1 MTISPASFA
10 SPDDVQRVAAN
21 LAEVRRRILSAGG
34 DPLLVGV
41 VAVTKTFAVT
51 MVRAAA
57 AVGLTSMGENYVD
70 ELEDK
75 RRGVSEL
82 TLRWHYLGALQ
93 SNKIARIVA
102 AADVISGVSRE
113 KEIRKIAAT
122 REGVTIDVQVD
133 LTGAAQ
139 RNGADVT
146 EVANL
151 VRVAREEGLDV
162 RGLMTVAS
170 PDAFAARE
178 QFARIDDLA
187 GELGLRGRSMGM
199 SDDLELAVAH
209 GSTEIRVG
217 RALFGPRTRPTALA

>member
-1 MTISPASFA
+1 MTTFPASFA
-10 SPDDVQRVAAN
+10 SPDDAQRVATN
-21 LAEVRRRILSAGG
+21 LAEVHRRILSAGG
-34 DPLLVGV
+34 DPLRVGV

-70 ELEDK
+70 ELEEK

-82 TLRWHYLGALQ
+82 SLRWHYLGALQ
-93 SNKIARIVA
+93 SNKITRIVA

-122 REGVTIDVQVD
+122 RGGVTIDVQVD

-146 EVANL
+146 EVAHL
-151 VRVAREEGLDV
+151 VRVAREAGLDV

-170 PDAFAARE
+170 PDALAAQE
-178 QFARIDDLA
+178 QFARVDELA

-217 RALFGPRTRPTALA
+217 RALFGPRTSPTALA